1 MDPQAV
7 SWPNVIRDWRAV
19 LVAVPVCV
27 ALVPISI
34 VGFCQWRAVRE
45 AEAQGALKRDLIDR
59 GLTVPEA
66 ERLVHGPP
74 PAADVRRAEVDA
86 ALRTLRR
93 SGLSPEEVRRAI
105 AEPAAGNSTD
115 PAPMPREP

>member
-1 MDPQAV
+1 MDQQQPI
-7 SWPNVIRDWRAV
+7 SWPDALKDWRAV
-19 LVAVPVCV
+19 LVAVPLCV
-27 ALVPISI
+27 ALIPISI

-59 GLTVPEA
+59 GLTVPET

-74 PAADVRRAEVDA
+74 AETKKTEVDA
-86 ALRTLRR
+86 ALRVLRR
-93 SGLSPEEVRRAI
+93 SGLSPEEVRRAL
-105 AEPAAGNSTD
+105 AGPEVPVPID